1 MLMPIVSRL
10 FILLLPKQ
18 IRYRYGLY
26 DEVSIST
33 GFRVRHCNWIRFLRV
48 SDTYGPQVS
57 ARIFF
62 CCFGWMLIGDRACAN
77 LLVHLSAQV
86 NIVCTKVKGEPLYE
100 VVKPLAAHQE
110 LVVFYLPEGPARPEE
125 LFFVHMR
132 STLYRRTM
140 DSILEGECA
149 TPSLVC
155 LRVWPQ
161 LCANYEHQS
170 RAFRPQRW
178 HRLIAP
184 NRFGPKSRH
193 KRSGA
198 AQRVH
203 TSPLCDKSL

>member
-1 MLMPIVSRL
+1 MPIVSRL

-149 TPSLVC
+149 TPSLCVFAC
-155 LRVWPQ
+155 VAPIVRQLRAPVARVSTPKMASSN
-161 LCANYEHQS
+161 CAKP
-170 RAFRPQRW
+170 FRPQKPTQ
-178 HRLIAP
+178 AE
-184 NRFGPKSRH
+184 
-193 KRSGA
+193 RSSA
-198 AQRVH
+198 TRTH
-203 TSPLCDKSL
+203 ISTM